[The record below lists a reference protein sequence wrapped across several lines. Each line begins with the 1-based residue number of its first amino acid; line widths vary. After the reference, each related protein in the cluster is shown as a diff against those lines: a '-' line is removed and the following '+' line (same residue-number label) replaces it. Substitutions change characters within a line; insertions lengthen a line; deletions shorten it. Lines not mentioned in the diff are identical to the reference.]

1 MDRLFL
7 SVAGRC
13 DLRPPMSS
21 CSISTRTICASLVGT
36 DLVEFR
42 KTSIAMTDS
51 YAARIGGIGG
61 IGWG

>member
-1 MDRLFL
+1 
-7 SVAGRC
+7 
-13 DLRPPMSS
+13 MSS